1 MGTEGG
7 GVKSI
12 RVEVGLDAY
21 PVLVGCGLLR
31 SLGKLLEEHAPAHRY
46 AVVSDS
52 NVATLYGDSVLQSL
66 GNSGLDAQLFSF
78 GSGEC
83 HKNRSTWKD
92 LSDRLLKTGFGRD
105 SCIVALGGGVTGD
118 LAGFV
123 AATYMRG
130 IPVVQVPTSL
140 LAMVDSSVGGKTG
153 VDVAMGKNLIGAFH
167 PPLLVVADPEVIE
180 TLPRVERAQGLIEA
194 VKHGAI
200 MDSAYFEVL
209 AREMEEILDGKVSA
223 VERAVVRSVELKS
236 EVVSDDEREF
246 GRRQILNFGHTLGH
260 AIEAASS
267 YDVSHG
273 TAVGYGMVLEARIGT
288 ELGVTAKDTLERIEE
303 VVEEVG
309 LLRRSFVEASSAD
322 IMSYL
327 TLDKKVRD
335 GRTLFVL
342 LSHIGSVYSARDSWS
357 HPVQDQVVQDAVNYF
372 VTNLR

>member
-12 RVEVGLDAY
+12 RVEVGLDTY

-66 GNSGLDAQLFSF
+66 GDSGLDAQLFSF

-180 TLPRVERAQGLIEA
+180 TLPPVERAQGLIEA

-209 AREMEEILDGKVSA
+209 AREMEEMNRVPS
-223 VERAVVRSVELKS
+223 R
-236 EVVSDDEREF
+236 
-246 GRRQILNFGHTLGH
+246 
-260 AIEAASS
+260 
-267 YDVSHG
+267 
-273 TAVGYGMVLEARIGT
+273 
-288 ELGVTAKDTLERIEE
+288 
-303 VVEEVG
+303 
-309 LLRRSFVEASSAD
+309 
-322 IMSYL
+322 
-327 TLDKKVRD
+327 
-335 GRTLFVL
+335 
-342 LSHIGSVYSARDSWS
+342 
-357 HPVQDQVVQDAVNYF
+357 
-372 VTNLR
+372 